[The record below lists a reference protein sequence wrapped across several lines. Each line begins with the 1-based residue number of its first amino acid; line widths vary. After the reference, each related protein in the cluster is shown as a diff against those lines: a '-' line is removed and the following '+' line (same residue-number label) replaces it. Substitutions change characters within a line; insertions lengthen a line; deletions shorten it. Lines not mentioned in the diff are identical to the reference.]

1 MADASNLKN
10 PLAAL
15 SLLGVKFL
23 LTFFSSMA
31 SITLFYLKANKRSF
45 SFLTPGPLLVY
56 TFRLEAGWLWHH
68 LPKQSSAPYKQRAVD
83 CECLDLVCLTCGF
96 ENHKVALALPGQ
108 CEKYETR

>member
-10 PLAAL
+10 PLATL

-31 SITLFYLKANKRSF
+31 SITLFYLKANKHNSSF
-45 SFLTPGPLLVY
+45 PTPGPLLVY

-68 LPKQSSAPYKQRAVD
+68 LPKQSSAPYKQRAVG
-83 CECLDLVCLTCGF
+83 CQCLDLVCLTCGF

-108 CEKYETR
+108 CEKY